1 MKKLVS
7 FALVFLFLFSTAYA
21 SEIDWASMTDEELH
35 TALDEI
41 RNEIT
46 NRSLLAENMAV
57 LFESNG
63 VTVYLTGENEI
74 GWMGLEM
81 GVIIVNDSDK
91 KVSIQIEDVYINGWA
106 VDSFGISDTAPGKK
120 QKGEFTIY
128 ELEDAF
134 VTDIKDIE
142 DIEITFYIFDN
153 DNFKRIATLDP
164 ITIVLPE

>member
-21 SEIDWASMTDEELH
+21 AGIDWASMTDEELQ
-35 TALDEI
+35 TALNEI

-46 NRSLLAENMAV
+46 NRSLRAENMAV

-63 VTVYLTGENEI
+63 ITVYLTGENEI
-74 GWMGLEM
+74 EWMGLEI
-81 GVIIVNDSDK
+81 GAIIVNDSNK
-91 KVSIQIEDVYINGWA
+91 KVDIQIDDAYVNGWA
-106 VDSFGISDTAPGKK
+106 VEALGISDTASGKK
-120 QKGEFTIY
+120 QKGEFIIY
-128 ELEDAF
+128 EIEDAF

-142 DIEITFYIFDN
+142 EIEITFYIYDSEN
-153 DNFKRIATLDP
+153 YERIATLDP